1 MIKSSYLPYFLSLI
15 KTKKH
20 SDEVISKLEELKGYL
35 YNKRIDLGK
44 KMSEIFS
51 YELKEKIMA
60 LSWQE
65 QINLNDPD
73 SFGAF
78 LESLQNYVKHMPV
91 VKITL
96 AFEPND
102 KIVEE
107 ICAWFVE
114 QYGKN
119 VIVDVSLDSSIV
131 AGAIIGFN
139 AKERDYSLRT
149 RIDNKLTPTPNE
161 TLRILH

>member
-20 SDEVISKLEELKGYL
+20 ADEVIAKLEELRGNL

-44 KMSEIFS
+44 KMSELFS
-51 YELKEKIMA
+51 YELKEKIMS

-65 QINLNDPD
+65 QVNLNDPE

-78 LESLQNYVKHMPV
+78 LESLRNYVKHMPI

-96 AFEPND
+96 AFEPTD
-102 KIVEE
+102 KIVEA
-107 ICAWFVE
+107 ICSWFVE

-119 VIVDVSLDSSIV
+119 VILDLYFDPKLV
-131 AGAIIGFN
+131 AGAMISFN
-139 AKERDYSLRT
+139 GAEKDFSLRR
-149 RIDNKLTPTPNE
+149 RIEDKLKEPSNE
-161 TLRILH
+161 TIRILH